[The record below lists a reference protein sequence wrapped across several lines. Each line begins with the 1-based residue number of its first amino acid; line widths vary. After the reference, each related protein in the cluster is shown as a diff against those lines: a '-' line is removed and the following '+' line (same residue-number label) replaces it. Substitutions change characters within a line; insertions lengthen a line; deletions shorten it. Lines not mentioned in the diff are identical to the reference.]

1 LFGERTQ
8 EGGPKILCGIVPED
22 SRLYSACIASLLQ
35 KTTQQR
41 IIIAFSECFPDV
53 CPEPVLA
60 KQLNILVQHGVFR
73 TANPALQLKGQSTAG
88 PLDEMLY

>member
-8 EGGPKILCGIVPED
+8 EGGPKILCGIVTED

-60 KQLNILVQHGVFR
+60 KRSFFSTKWRFRKKGRKAVSAPPTQHC
-73 TANPALQLKGQSTAG
+73 S
-88 PLDEMLY
+88 